1 MPQIHY
7 VQRPG
12 GSRQQLTFEREP
24 IGGATVCP
32 DASKQGFIFSRDA
45 GGNENF
51 QVPNVR
57 GSTGYGKTYVKLD
70 NGFLRENSVKD
81 IGALLDWVQRQPNLD
96 AGRVAVFGGSY
107 GGYMSLASMTNYN
120 ARFKCGIDL
129 FGISNFVTFL
139 KNTSAYRQD
148 LRRVEY
154 GDERDPKMNAHQ
166 LKISP
171 MTNIKNITKPM
182 LVYQGKNDPRVPLS
196 ESEQMV
202 EALKQNNVPVWYIM
216 AKNEGHGITKKAN
229 RDQVNAAVAEF
240 LGKYLIGEPLK

>member
-1 MPQIHY
+1 MKKQIILFIALLWGGLGYAQKRESGNLVLENIPEASAQMLERLDQYQNVRNATFADWDTKGEGILIATRFGDVPQIHY

-81 IGALLDWVQRQPNLD
+81 IGALLD
-96 AGRVAVFGGSY
+96 
-107 GGYMSLASMTNYN
+107 
-120 ARFKCGIDL
+120 
-129 FGISNFVTFL
+129 
-139 KNTSAYRQD
+139 
-148 LRRVEY
+148 
-154 GDERDPKMNAHQ
+154 
-166 LKISP
+166 
-171 MTNIKNITKPM
+171 
-182 LVYQGKNDPRVPLS
+182 
-196 ESEQMV
+196 
-202 EALKQNNVPVWYIM
+202 
-216 AKNEGHGITKKAN
+216 
-229 RDQVNAAVAEF
+229 
-240 LGKYLIGEPLK
+240 